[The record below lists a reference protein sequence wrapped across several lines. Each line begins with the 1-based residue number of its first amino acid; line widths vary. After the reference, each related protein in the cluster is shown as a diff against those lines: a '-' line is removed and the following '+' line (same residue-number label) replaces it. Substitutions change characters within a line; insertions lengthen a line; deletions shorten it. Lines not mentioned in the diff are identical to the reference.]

1 MTAATLSGLAAH
13 GIAGRQDL
21 PIPFWA
27 AVAGSAVALL
37 ATFAILAFAWPTPRL
52 NGNRAGT
59 EVPGWLARLL
69 DSPAWSWGW
78 RVVGVLVAAYVGLA
92 ALFGPDDALNP
103 TAGFI
108 YVIFWVGILAVASA
122 LLGPIWPGLNPIRTL
137 AMLLARIRGSADQ
150 RPLPTGWGIR
160 PAVLALGS
168 FVWLELVAP
177 DRGTLSVINAYV
189 ALYVVAMLL
198 GVVVYGLRWLDA
210 ADGFENYSRLVGAMS
225 ALGRR
230 EGVRVWRGPLRG
242 LDALRPAP
250 GMVAFLV
257 LLIGSTLYDGLSNS
271 PQWIR
276 IAQSGT
282 LPQPVIGTIGLIA
295 ATAAIGAIYAVA
307 ARASGR
313 IGGAEP
319 RAMPLQFAHSL
330 IPIALGYVIAHYYS
344 LLVIAGQQTVQR
356 LSDPLGNGSDLLGV
370 ADRGVDL
377 TWAQPT
383 TVATV
388 QVLAVV
394 GGHIMAALLAHDRAV
409 RVLPARPV
417 AGQLPLLGAMVAF
430 TVTALLLL
438 FAA

>member
-1 MTAATLSGLAAH
+1 LTAALSGLAAH

-27 AVAGSAVALL
+27 AVLGAAVALV

-52 NGNRAGT
+52 NGSQSGT
-59 EVPGWLARLL
+59 EVPTWLSRLL
-69 DSPAWSWGW
+69 DSAWWRWGW
-78 RVVGVLVAAYVGLA
+78 RVFGLLIAAYVGVA

-103 TAGFI
+103 TAGFL
-108 YVIFWVGILAVASA
+108 YVIFWVGILAVGSA
-122 LLGPIWPGLNPIRTL
+122 LLGPIWPALNPIRTL
-137 AMLLARIRGSADQ
+137 AIALSRVRGSATP
-150 RPLPTGWGIR
+150 RTLPESWGIR
-160 PAVLALGS
+160 PAVLTLGA
-168 FVWLELVAP
+168 FIWLELVAP
-177 DRGTLSVINAYV
+177 DRGTLGVINAFV
-189 ALYVVAMLL
+189 ALYVLVMLI
-198 GVVVYGLRWLDA
+198 GVFGFGLRWLDA
-210 ADGFENYSRLVGAMS
+210 ADGFENYSRLVGTMS
-225 ALGRR
+225 VLGRR
-230 EGVRVWRGPLRG
+230 GEVRVWRGPLRG
-242 LDALRPAP
+242 LDALRPVS
-250 GMVAFLV
+250 GLVAFLV

-282 LPQPVIGTIGLIA
+282 LPQPVIGTLGLVL
-295 ATAAIGAIYAVA
+295 ATAAIGVIYAVA

-313 IGGAEP
+313 IGGGDPTAAP
-319 RAMPLQFAHSL
+319 MQFAHSL

-394 GGHIMAALLAHDRAV
+394 GGHIAAALLAHDRAV
-409 RVLPARPV
+409 RVLPSRPV
-417 AGQLPLLGAMVAF
+417 AGQIPLLTAMVIF